1 MMNKKMKKFI
11 HKVFQKIYIK
21 EHIRKMKKIN
31 KNNKQMNIKIM
42 RKNLKIVSNK
52 KKKKNNNYIN
62 LKRECN

>member
-1 MMNKKMKKFI
+1 MMNKKINKFI

-42 RKNLKIVSNK
+42 RKNLKIVSNEENK
-52 KKKKNNNYIN
+52 
-62 LKRECN
+62 